1 MNTCNYLRLSV
12 TDRCQFRCLYC
23 MPTEGV
29 PLLSH
34 SDLLTYDQ
42 IEEIVAAAVEWG
54 VRKVRLTGGEPLLR
68 RGVLALMEQLHQLP
82 GLAELVLTTN
92 GVRFGG
98 HAREI
103 KRAGVRAV
111 TFSLD
116 SLRPDR
122 FERITRGGRLTDV
135 LAGVD
140 SATEAGFEAV
150 KVNMMVMRGL
160 NDDEVLD
167 FVRFALDRPLT
178 VRFIELMPLA
188 ANPELP
194 GDAFVPMSEIR
205 RAVDGSHRLEPIDTG
220 RLAGPARE
228 FSVDGGAGRIGF
240 ISPVS
245 EPFCDWCNRLRLT
258 SCGNLRA
265 CLASEAAVPMR
276 PLLLGPHM
284 RKDIMAAFDQAVSMK
299 ATCRGGCYAATS
311 MSQIGG

>member
-1 MNTCNYLRLSV
+1 MNMCNYLRLSV

-23 MPTEGV
+23 MPPQGV

-34 SDLLTYDQ
+34 SDLLSYAQ
-42 IEEIVAAAVEWG
+42 LEEVVAAAVEWG

-68 RGVLALMEQLHQLP
+68 RGVLTLMEQLCQLP

-92 GVRFGG
+92 GVKFAE
-98 HAREI
+98 HARQI

-116 SLRPDR
+116 SLRPER
-122 FERITRGGRLTDV
+122 FERITRSGRLADV
-135 LAGVD
+135 LAGID
-140 SATEAGFEAV
+140 SAIEAGFGAV
-150 KVNMMVMRGL
+150 KVNVVVMRGL
-160 NDDEVLD
+160 NDDELLD

-188 ANPELP
+188 PSPELP
-194 GDAFVPMSEIR
+194 ADAFVPVSQMR
-205 RAVDGSHRLEPIDTG
+205 RQVDAQHELEPVDTG

-258 SCGNLRA
+258 SCGDLRA
-265 CLASEAAVPMR
+265 CLASAAAVPLR
-276 PLLLGPHM
+276 VLLRGPHT
-284 RKDIMAAFDQAVSMK
+284 RQDITAAFDQAVSMK